1 MSLITIKN
9 SPSPRELN
17 WFAAL
22 GVVFLGLIGGLIWW
36 RTGNATAA
44 ATIWAAAGIAL
55 GLFVAIP
62 SLRRPMY
69 LAWMYAAFPIGWTV
83 SHVVL
88 AFVFYVVFTPLGVV
102 MRLAG
107 RDPLQCGERLAAGTY
122 WIKRCPAR
130 EPASYFR
137 QF

>member
-1 MSLITIKN
+1 MSMITIKK

-17 WFAAL
+17 WFGAL
-22 GVVFLGLIGGLIWW
+22 GVVFPGLIGGLIWW
-36 RTGNATAA
+36 RTGQAVLAA
-44 ATIWAAAGIAL
+44 AIWAAAGVAL
-55 GLFVAIP
+55 GLFVAVP
-62 SLRRPMY
+62 RLRRPMY

-88 AFVFYVVFTPLGVV
+88 ALVFYVVFTPLGMV
-102 MRLAG
+102 MRLTG
-107 RDPLQCGERLAAGTY
+107 RDPLQRGRAVADQTY
-122 WIKRCPAR
+122 WVRRCPAR

>member
-22 GVVFLGLIGGLIWW
+22 GVVFGGLVGGLIWW
-36 RTGNATAA
+36 RTGQAAVA
-44 ATIWAAAGIAL
+44 ATIWAAAGVAL
-55 GLFVAIP
+55 GLFVAFP
-62 SLRRPMY
+62 SVRRPMY

-88 AFVFYVVFTPLGVV
+88 ALVFYVVFTPLGVV
-102 MRLAG
+102 LRLAG
-107 RDPLQCGERLAAGTY
+107 HDPLQRSTRPATRTY
-122 WIKRCPAR
+122 WVKCCPAR
-130 EPASYFR
+130 EPARYFR